1 MRPAETFL
9 FYRAQHPQL
18 LRQPPQGRTLRS
30 SLKVPHSLCDY
41 SAFTF
46 GPCCRAVLP
55 CKQSATAERRC
66 SLFRTVHPLSVRLVS
81 VHVLGHAAMQAQSA
95 GTHNMC
101 SVWAVRCT
109 SPDYKLS
116 HTRHKRV
123 QVMLICRCT
132 GTYGSLFCIPVSHKT
147 SKGGK
152 KGCAR

>member
-18 LRQPPQGRTLRS
+18 LRQPPQGPTLRS
-30 SLKVPHSLCDY
+30 SLKVPPLSVRLFSVHVWAMLRRG
-41 SAFTF
+41 A
-46 GPCCRAVLP
+46 AV
-55 CKQSATAERRC
+55 QAERHRRKALQ
-66 SLFRTVHPLSVRLVS
+66 SFRTVHPLSVRLVS

-101 SVWAVRCT
+101 SVWAVRCA
-109 SPDYKLS
+109 SQDYKLS

-132 GTYGSLFCIPVSHKT
+132 GTYGSLFCIPVSHKK